1 MLYNLKNP
9 DGTALAVSGS
19 GTLYFHKITVA
30 SGNPVKIK
38 GIDITPES
46 VTAAHTKPVLS
57 LCRLSVA
64 GTFNGTLTPREL
76 RLSEQACP
84 GTFHDYA
91 TSAPTVDT
99 LGDIFTWFIPAT
111 APFVYRFQPGEEPV
125 IQTGELWCWKLVAST
140 NGMNFYAN
148 TILENG

>member
-9 DGTALAVSGS
+9 RGTVLALSGA
-19 GTLYFHKITVA
+19 GTLFFHKISPATN
-30 SGNPVKIK
+30 NPIRVK

-46 VTAAHTKPVLS
+46 VTASHTKPVLS
-57 LCRLSVA
+57 LVRLSVA

-84 GTFHDYA
+84 GTFSDYA
-91 TSAPTVDT
+91 TADPTIDT

-125 IQTGELWCWKLVAST
+125 IQSGELWCWHLAAST